1 MFTLVFIL
9 NLKLN
14 FEFCHFCSKFRAWV
28 FEILFNLLHLKFD
41 FVMFRNALCRSV
53 QIVFHHSPFKFSGR
67 LVNRQ
72 VSIQILPQIFRTIS
86 SNSTTMPS
94 KRESASNLIWVD
106 CEMTGLDHNT
116 DHLLEIAVVVTDKN
130 LNVLAEGPSLVIHQ
144 SDEVKFYS
152 HKLIPQEI
160 L

>member
-1 MFTLVFIL
+1 
-9 NLKLN
+9 
-14 FEFCHFCSKFRAWV
+14 
-28 FEILFNLLHLKFD
+28 
-41 FVMFRNALCRSV
+41 
-53 QIVFHHSPFKFSGR
+53 
-67 LVNRQ
+67 
-72 VSIQILPQIFRTIS
+72 
-86 SNSTTMPS
+86 
-94 KRESASNLIWVD
+94 
-106 CEMTGLDHNT
+106 MTGLDHNT